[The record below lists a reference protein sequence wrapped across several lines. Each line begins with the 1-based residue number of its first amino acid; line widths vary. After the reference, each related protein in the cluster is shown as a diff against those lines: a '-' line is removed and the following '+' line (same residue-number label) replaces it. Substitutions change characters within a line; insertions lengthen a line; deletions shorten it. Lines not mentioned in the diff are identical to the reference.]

1 MKVRVE
7 IECTAEEARAFFG
20 LPDVGPAQQAAMAG
34 LQERLVEAMAA
45 SAPEDLMQAW
55 MPSGTKGLEAM
66 QNMFWA
72 AAGGKPETKQD

>member
-1 MKVRVE
+1 
-7 IECTAEEARAFFG
+7 
-20 LPDVGPAQQAAMAG
+20 MAG

-72 AAGGKPETKQD
+72 AAGGKPDTKQD